1 MYEFRGHNF
10 PAFIILMTGASEEH
24 YLPCLEEIKKLVPS
38 FNLKRAKG
46 DMERAARNAIL
57 QAFAFLLAFLVSYC
71 VFHYAQSLLRNI
83 GYKGLLKQFKRKS
96 KGGFVNYFYKWV
108 KLVMALPFLPHHK
121 IATTWK
127 DLCLANFDYFDAT
140 DQLNLKRFK
149 TYVTNQ
155 WVEGSISLKE
165 LSVFGQKNATNNAH
179 ERSVNFEMSFFSPI
193 LTKK

>member
-83 GYKGLLKQFKRKS
+83 GYKGLLKQVSNKLHDCWKPRQTCVYLVLNDSLLINVNAKR
-96 KGGFVNYFYKWV
+96 NY
-108 KLVMALPFLPHHK
+108 
-121 IATTWK
+121 
-127 DLCLANFDYFDAT
+127 
-140 DQLNLKRFK
+140 
-149 TYVTNQ
+149 
-155 WVEGSISLKE
+155 
-165 LSVFGQKNATNNAH
+165 
-179 ERSVNFEMSFFSPI
+179 
-193 LTKK
+193 